1 MATQLLLVGWS
12 AWHCGDTTTTDQTHS
27 SWPQGYTLLRLN
39 PPWHMHRN
47 PRICPDK
54 RWPPELPERAA
65 EWTQIHPASSS
76 LAPMATPYSSCCLWV
91 WEEVNTESTSPAAKL
106 HVECIYLSVC
116 HVSLFG
122 QLFPQLWVLWAFAVI
137 LQIAGI
143 FVLQVDPILGMCV
156 RTLVSNYILKWPG
169 IRMQF
174 GCQVLS
180 HRTLYCRVS
189 EWPDDDDVEAEVV
202 VNDTGGIKR
211 QPRGR

>member
-1 MATQLLLVGWS
+1 MNHPHAHQRTIITHQPGNLMNIIINIYYTNLNRKPRKLKWTLKCSNPNPSKSPSLRQWPLNCYWS
-12 AWHCGDTTTTDQTHS
+12 DGPPGIAEIRR
-27 SWPQGYTLLRLN
+27 RLTKPIHPDRKAIPCSVST
-39 PPWHMHRN
+39 PPWNMHRN

-137 LQIAGI
+137 LQIDGI
-143 FVLQVDPILGMCV
+143 FVLQVDPSLECV
-156 RTLVSNYILKWPG
+156 SA
-169 IRMQF
+169 
-174 GCQVLS
+174 
-180 HRTLYCRVS
+180 H
-189 EWPDDDDVEAEVV
+189 
-202 VNDTGGIKR
+202 
-211 QPRGR
+211 